1 MAVSTPAAHGAHGPA
16 DNLRKT
22 AVNRAGLWLFFFS
35 ESVLFGLLAT
45 SRFFLEGIEAA
56 HLDQQLGLVITVIL
70 LLSSVTAF
78 IAETAILN
86 DRKTAATV
94 ALIATMV
101 MGVIFAGGV
110 GYEWSIAEFT
120 ASEPFGTVFFTMT
133 GVHALHVI
141 SGIFLLGLVLVQM
154 LRGVYGS
161 HNYWAVTGVV
171 LYWHFVDVVWV
182 FFYPILYLVQGV

>member
-1 MAVSTPAAHGAHGPA
+1 MAVTTHAPHGPS

-56 HLDQQLGLVITVIL
+56 HLDQRLGLIITIIL
-70 LLSSVTAF
+70 LLSSVTAY
-78 IAETAILN
+78 IAETAVMN

-110 GYEWSIAEFT
+110 GYEWSIAEF
-120 ASEPFGTVFFTMT
+120 SRHEPFGTVFFTMT